1 MQIDISLQEPF
12 SYSIFPIIFFLC
24 LLLLP
29 IIISILKKYVK
40 FPDKS
45 QQQVIFNYNRKDIYS
60 LKYEYLLK
68 LEKLENDL
76 IDGKITSRKAY
87 QELSMTIRLF
97 VYELTG
103 VEVQSYTLKEI
114 KKLNIPVL
122 YELVKEYY
130 DPEFSKI
137 SKGNIKLS
145 IDKTKGVIKRWN

>member
-1 MQIDISLQEPF
+1 MQIDTSLQEPF
-12 SYSIFPIIFFLC
+12 SYSIYPVIFFFV

-29 IIISILKKYVK
+29 IIISLLKKYIK
-40 FPDKS
+40 LPKKE
-45 QQQVIFNYNRKDIYS
+45 QAIYNYYVTKDIYTIKS
-60 LKYEYLLK
+60 EYLNKLNK
-68 LEKLENDL
+68 LEKNLV
-76 IDGKITSRKAY
+76 DGKITSRKAY

-103 VEVQSYTLKEI
+103 VEVQSYTLREI

-122 YELVKEYY
+122 YELIKEYY

-145 IDKTKGVIKRWN
+145 IDKTRGVIQKWN

>member
-1 MQIDISLQEPF
+1 MQIDTSLQEPF
-12 SYSIFPIIFFLC
+12 SYSIYPILFFLG

-29 IIISILKKYVK
+29 ILVYFLKKYIKIPKKKQSVY
-40 FPDKS
+40 
-45 QQQVIFNYNRKDIYS
+45 NYYVTKDIYTI
-60 LKYEYLLK
+60 KYEYLNK
-68 LEKLENDL
+68 LNMLESEL
-76 IDGKITSRKAY
+76 DGGMITSRKAY

-122 YELVKEYY
+122 YELIKEYY
-130 DPEFSKI
+130 DPEFSKL

-145 IDKTKGVIKRWN
+145 IDKTRGVIQRWN

>member
-1 MQIDISLQEPF
+1 MQIDTSLQEPF
-12 SYSIFPIIFFLC
+12 SYSIYPILFFFG

-29 IIISILKKYVK
+29 ILVYFLKKYIKIPKKKQSVY
-40 FPDKS
+40 
-45 QQQVIFNYNRKDIYS
+45 NYYVTKDIYTI
-60 LKYEYLLK
+60 KYEYLNK
-68 LEKLENDL
+68 LNMLESEL
-76 IDGKITSRKAY
+76 DGGMITSRKAY

-122 YELVKEYY
+122 YELIKEYY
-130 DPEFSKI
+130 DPEFSKL

-145 IDKTKGVIKRWN
+145 IDKTRGVIQRWN

>member
-1 MQIDISLQEPF
+1 MQIDTSLQEPF
-12 SYSIFPIIFFLC
+12 SYSIYPILFFLG

-29 IIISILKKYVK
+29 ILVSFLKKYIK
-40 FPDKS
+40 IPKK
-45 QQQVIFNYNRKDIYS
+45 QQSVYNYYVTKDIYTI
-60 LKYEYLLK
+60 KYEYLNK
-68 LEKLENDL
+68 LNMLESEL
-76 IDGKITSRKAY
+76 DGGMITSRKAY

-122 YELVKEYY
+122 YELIKEYY
-130 DPEFSKI
+130 DPEFSKL

-145 IDKTKGVIKRWN
+145 IDKTRGVIQRWN